1 MFRPPGD
8 FAFFFP
14 PPGRGVLPG
23 AAGRG
28 VRLRF
33 VPLGVREG
41 LRVPFGV
48 REERDLCLR
57 VPLGVREPEGR
68 RFRVPLGVRD
78 GERPGVRGLVER
90 PRGVPRGVLPLG
102 RGMRVP
108 RGVRGVLPPRGVRPG
123 AAGID
128 AARCF

>member
-8 FAFFFP
+8 FAFFLALPP

-33 VPLGVREG
+33 EPLGVREG
-41 LRVPFGV
+41 LRVPLGV

-57 VPLGVREPEGR
+57 VPFGVREPEGR
-68 RFRVPLGVRD
+68 RFRVPLGVREE
-78 GERPGVRGLVER
+78 ERGVRGLVER
-90 PRGVPRGVLPLG
+90 PRGVPRGVAPLG
-102 RGMRVP
+102 LGMRVP
-108 RGVRGVLPPRGVRPG
+108 RGVRGVFPRGVRPG
-123 AAGID
+123 AAGIE
-128 AARCF
+128 AARF